1 MKSVEFTICR
11 DAEKTTAD
19 DTEYWVYEDVTGVTQ
34 RGNYIVIKMPNRSAF
49 IPGWWIKEVKEL
61 DGEPR

>member
-1 MKSVEFTICR
+1 MKTLQFTICR
-11 DAEKTTAD
+11 NPENTTVSD
-19 DTEYWVYEDVTGVTQ
+19 IEYWVYEDVMGATQ
-34 RGNYIVIKMPNRSAF
+34 RGNYIVVNMPNRSAF

>member
-1 MKSVEFTICR
+1 MTTLEFTVQR
-11 DAEKTTAD
+11 NPKDTSD
-19 DTEYWVYEDVTGVTQ
+19 DGIEYWVYEEVLGATQ
-34 RGNYIVIKMPNRSAF
+34 RGDYIVITMPNRSAF